1 VIGDAAIGDAVIGDA
16 VTGVSGG
23 RTNRDLLTQ
32 AGRAA
37 QAAATRAGVQVRQ
50 LETLEQMT
58 AACVVLDRVW
68 GIGPGEVSE
77 VQPALLRALGH
88 GGNYLFGAYRADT
101 GELVG
106 ASVAFFT
113 EPLGAA
119 MHSHITGVLGDAS
132 GFGVGSALKWHQRQW
147 ALERGL
153 TRVTWTFDP
162 LIARNAHFNLT
173 RLGARAETYFVD
185 FYGPMNDGPNRGQPT
200 DRVQVGWDLAGPG
213 VPPDGTER
221 QIPSGTAVL
230 LSVGPDGEPV
240 AGRPLPGG
248 AELALIGIPDD
259 IESMRRSAP
268 GTALAWRHALRGALA
283 LLMADRSW
291 QITTFA
297 HRRDAR
303 AGWYVAERRLP
314 TVVVGDGS

>member
-1 VIGDAAIGDAVIGDA
+1 

-37 QAAATRAGVQVRQ
+37 AAAAAGAGVQVRP

-58 AACVVLDRVW
+58 AACVVFDRVW
-68 GIGPGEVSE
+68 DIGPDEVSE

-88 GGNYLFGAYRADT
+88 GGNYLFGAYRVDT

-119 MHSHITGVLGDAS
+119 MHSHITGVLGQAA
-132 GFGVGSALKWHQRQW
+132 GTGVGGALKWHQRQW

-162 LIARNAHFNLT
+162 LIARNAYFNLT

-213 VPPDGTER
+213 VPPEGLELR
-221 QIPSGTAVL
+221 IPQDAAVL
-230 LSVGPDGEPV
+230 LSVGTDGAPV
-240 AGRPLPGG
+240 AGRPIPG
-248 AELALIGIPDD
+248 AADLALIGIPDD
-259 IESMRRSAP
+259 IEAIRRTAP
-268 GTALAWRHALRGALA
+268 ETALAWRHALRGALA

-291 QITTFA
+291 QISTFA
-297 HRRDAR
+297 DRRDAR

-314 TVVVGDGS
+314 TAAVGEGSRS

>member
-1 VIGDAAIGDAVIGDA
+1 

-37 QAAATRAGVQVRQ
+37 AVAAAGAGVQVRP

-58 AACVVLDRVW
+58 AACVVFDRVW
-68 GIGPGEVSE
+68 DIGPDEVSE

-88 GGNYLFGAYRADT
+88 GGNYLFGAYRVDT

-119 MHSHITGVLGDAS
+119 MHSHITGVLGQAA
-132 GFGVGSALKWHQRQW
+132 GTGVGGALKWHQRQW

-162 LIARNAHFNLT
+162 LIARNAYFNLT

-213 VPPDGTER
+213 VPPEGLELR
-221 QIPSGTAVL
+221 IPQDAAVL
-230 LSVGPDGEPV
+230 LSVGTDGAPV
-240 AGRPLPGG
+240 AGRPIPG
-248 AELALIGIPDD
+248 AADLALIGIPDD
-259 IESMRRSAP
+259 IEAIRRTAP
-268 GTALAWRHALRGALA
+268 ETALAWRHALRGALA

-291 QITTFA
+291 QISTFA
-297 HRRDAR
+297 DRRDAR

-314 TVVVGDGS
+314 TAAVGEGSRS

>member
-1 VIGDAAIGDAVIGDA
+1 

-37 QAAATRAGVQVRQ
+37 AAAAAGAGVQVRP

-58 AACVVLDRVW
+58 AACVVFDRVW
-68 GIGPGEVSE
+68 DIGPDEVSE

-88 GGNYLFGAYRADT
+88 GGNYLFGAYRVDT

-119 MHSHITGVLGDAS
+119 MHSHITGVLGQAA
-132 GFGVGSALKWHQRQW
+132 GTGVGGALKWHQRQW

-162 LIARNAHFNLT
+162 LIARNAYFNLT
-173 RLGARAETYFVD
+173 RLGARAETYVVD

-213 VPPDGTER
+213 VPPEGLELR
-221 QIPSGTAVL
+221 IPQDAAVL
-230 LSVGPDGEPV
+230 LSVGTDGAPV
-240 AGRPLPGG
+240 AGRPIPG
-248 AELALIGIPDD
+248 AADLALIGIPDD
-259 IESMRRSAP
+259 IEAIRRTAP
-268 GTALAWRHALRGALA
+268 ETALAWRHALRGALA

-291 QITTFA
+291 QISTFA
-297 HRRDAR
+297 DRRDAR

-314 TVVVGDGS
+314 TAAVGEGSRS

>member
-1 VIGDAAIGDAVIGDA
+1 M
-16 VTGVSGG
+16 TGVSGG

-37 QAAATRAGVQVRQ
+37 AAAAAGAGVQVRP

-58 AACVVLDRVW
+58 AACVVFDRVW
-68 GIGPGEVSE
+68 DIGPDQVSE

-88 GGNYLFGAYRADT
+88 GGNYLFGAYRVDT

-119 MHSHITGVLGDAS
+119 MHSHITGVLDNAAGT
-132 GFGVGSALKWHQRQW
+132 GVGGALKWHQRQW

-162 LIARNAHFNLT
+162 LIARNAYFNLT

-213 VPPDGTER
+213 VPPDGPDL
-221 QIPSGTAVL
+221 QIPSGAVVL
-230 LSVGPDGEPV
+230 LSVGPGGEPV
-240 AGRPLPGG
+240 AGRATPGG
-248 AELALIGIPDD
+248 ADLVLIGIPDD
-259 IESMRRSAP
+259 IEQMRRTAP
-268 GTALAWRHALRGALA
+268 GTALAWRHSLRGALA

-291 QITTFA
+291 QISTFA
-297 HRRDAR
+297 DRRDAR

-314 TVVVGDGS
+314 TAVVGDGS

>member
-1 VIGDAAIGDAVIGDA
+1 M
-16 VTGVSGG
+16 TGVSGG

-37 QAAATRAGVQVRQ
+37 AAAAAGAGVQVRP

-58 AACVVLDRVW
+58 AACVVFDRVW
-68 GIGPGEVSE
+68 DIGPDEVSE

-88 GGNYLFGAYRADT
+88 GGNYLFGAYRVDT

-119 MHSHITGVLGDAS
+119 MHSHITGVLGQAA
-132 GFGVGSALKWHQRQW
+132 GTGVGGALKWHQRQW

-162 LIARNAHFNLT
+162 LIARNAYFNLT

-213 VPPDGTER
+213 VPPEGLELR
-221 QIPSGTAVL
+221 IPPDAAVL
-230 LSVGPDGEPV
+230 LSVGTDGAPV
-240 AGRPLPGG
+240 AGRPIPG
-248 AELALIGIPDD
+248 AADLALIGIPDD
-259 IESMRRSAP
+259 IEAIRRTAP
-268 GTALAWRHALRGALA
+268 ETALAWRHALRGALA

-291 QITTFA
+291 QISTFA
-297 HRRDAR
+297 DRRDAR

-314 TVVVGDGS
+314 TAAVGEGSRS